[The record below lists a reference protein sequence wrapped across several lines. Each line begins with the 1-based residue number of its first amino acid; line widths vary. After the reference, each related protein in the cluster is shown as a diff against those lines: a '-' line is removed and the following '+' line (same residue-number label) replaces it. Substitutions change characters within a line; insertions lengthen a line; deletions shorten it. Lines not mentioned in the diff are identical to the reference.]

1 MIKQSKLIIWDFD
14 GVISDTEHL
23 WIANWQKLLKKNFGL
38 DWDFD
43 KANKILGGLSPKSK
57 IENLA
62 ELGIEIN
69 DKFLLE
75 LKHLDWEAMK
85 EMEPVEKVE
94 EIFRLQQFE
103 QCIATGGNLD
113 KTLRKLE
120 LLGFGKYFPEN
131 KIFTAQQ
138 VTHGKPKPDLFLL
151 AAEKTGFCPQDTFV
165 IEDSLAG
172 LTAGL
177 KAGMETIAFLGCP
190 MNNNSDNIQKVREL
204 GIRHIF
210 YTMPDLKRF
219 LLDKI

>member
-1 MIKQSKLIIWDFD
+1 MTKQSKLIIWDFD

-113 KTLRKLE
+113 KTLRKL
-120 LLGFGKYFPEN
+120 
-131 KIFTAQQ
+131 
-138 VTHGKPKPDLFLL
+138 
-151 AAEKTGFCPQDTFV
+151 
-165 IEDSLAG
+165 
-172 LTAGL
+172 
-177 KAGMETIAFLGCP
+177 
-190 MNNNSDNIQKVREL
+190 
-204 GIRHIF
+204 
-210 YTMPDLKRF
+210 
-219 LLDKI
+219 

>member
-1 MIKQSKLIIWDFD
+1 MDCQLAK
-14 GVISDTEHL
+14 
-23 WIANWQKLLKKNFGL
+23 IAQKNFGL

-138 VTHGKPKPDLFLL
+138 VTHGQT
-151 AAEKTGFCPQDTFV
+151 ETGFVF
-165 IEDSLAG
+165 AG
-172 LTAGL
+172 SRKNRILPA
-177 KAGMETIAFLGCP
+177 
-190 MNNNSDNIQKVREL
+190 
-204 GIRHIF
+204 RHVC
-210 YTMPDLKRF
+210 Y
-219 LLDKI
+219 